1 MSTNHFVWSGG
12 YPDTLEVTGLM
23 HMIRKCTVSI
33 DAGTSSKLRSV
44 IIIISFTHELV
55 FSCMTSR
62 RYGSMAPC
70 PPPRLLTTAAPNR
83 GIAKPISLSA

>member
-23 HMIRKCTVSI
+23 HMIRKCSISI

-44 IIIISFTHELV
+44 IIIIS
-55 FSCMTSR
+55 S
-62 RYGSMAPC
+62 
-70 PPPRLLTTAAPNR
+70 
-83 GIAKPISLSA
+83 